1 MSEIRALEGLSQADK
16 DARLQVRESWTQGSY
31 VMIGGIGPVT
41 TGFGTR
47 LHVPLSEGQME
58 ESNDPG
64 IFVELT
70 YEQAMDLNAKLST
83 TLNEMAQ
90 KR

>member
-1 MSEIRALEGLSQADK
+1 VSDIDALKSLSEADK
-16 DARLQVRESWTQGSY
+16 GARLQVRESWTPGSY
-31 VMIGGIGPVT
+31 VMIGGLGPVN

-47 LHVPLSEGQME
+47 LHVPLSEEQME
-58 ESNDPG
+58 KSGDPG
-64 IFVELT
+64 IFAELT
-70 YEQAMDLNAKLST
+70 YEQAMDLNAKLSA